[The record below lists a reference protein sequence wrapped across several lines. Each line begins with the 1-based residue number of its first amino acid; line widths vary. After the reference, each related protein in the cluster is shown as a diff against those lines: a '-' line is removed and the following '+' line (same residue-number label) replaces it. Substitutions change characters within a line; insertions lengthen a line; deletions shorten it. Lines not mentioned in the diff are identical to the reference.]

1 VSVGWAQFAM
11 FMFLLGGM
19 NSLLAQESQ
28 DPQPVQDVPTS
39 SPAPLT
45 SDQIVSQVYI
55 PLTLGQKYLYTFD
68 RVLGPGALFADG
80 FHGVLDY
87 SLNKPH
93 QWGTEGS
100 SIGLRAAS
108 TFGRSFLR
116 ENIAFGV
123 RALDHEDPRY
133 FRSGH
138 GTLLSRTR
146 YAAVHTFLV
155 RNDNRSEMP
164 AYSLLVSA
172 WTMPFVAQTWRPEQF
187 SVARGFGGGGTIMGL
202 AVVANVWNEFW
213 PDIRA
218 KLPRRLGGGIRT
230 TWFNEDRIPRA
241 SGN

>member
-1 VSVGWAQFAM
+1 MRARCSFV
-11 FMFLLGGM
+11 FLLLFG
-19 NSLLAQESQ
+19 STSVLLAQESQ
-28 DPQPVQDVPTS
+28 GP
-39 SPAPLT
+39 SPDQHVAAPSGSTPLT
-45 SDQIVSQVYI
+45 SDQIFSKVRI

-80 FHGVLDY
+80 FHGLIDY
-87 SLNKPH
+87 GLNKPH
-93 QWGTEGS
+93 QWGREGE

-138 GTLLSRTR
+138 GNLFSRTR
-146 YAAVHTFLV
+146 YAAIHTFLV
-155 RNDNRSEMP
+155 RNDNGSTMP
-164 AYSLLVSA
+164 AYSLFVAGS
-172 WTMPFVAQTWRPEQF
+172 TMPFIAQSWRPEQF
-187 SVARGFGGGGTIMGL
+187 SLARGFGGGGTILGL

-218 KLPRRLGGGIRT
+218 TLPKKLGGGIRT
-230 TWFNEDRIPRA
+230 NWFTQDSVPQAA
-241 SGN
+241 SGH